1 MSAKIKGKSELSKL
15 LSIKT
20 RISDEPNFVACPSG
34 HYRLSS
40 SGLPRFR
47 LIWALFRS
55 VVPLVAVE
63 RAHGAFSV
71 RLPASLRQPLLLAS
85 CGLFRSFV
93 RLILPL
99 VGSGSVHHV
108 PEMHH
113 FIESAQKNR
122 CLKRSS
128 SGYGSAGALTFRQV
142 TRVGFSVRDGG
153 DVHRPHD
160 GDDVRGVLRNPRAFR

>member
-1 MSAKIKGKSELSKL
+1 MFVVLSNVL
-15 LSIKT
+15 RVRRDITDFQRVDAVLSTTVRAVPFRRTLSDGRVST
-20 RISDEPNFVACPSG
+20 RS
-34 HYRLSS
+34 
-40 SGLPRFR
+40 
-47 LIWALFRS
+47 
-55 VVPLVAVE
+55 
-63 RAHGAFSV
+63 FS
-71 RLPASLRQPLLLAS
+71 RPLPASLRQPLLLAS

-113 FIESAQKNR
+113 FIESVQKIR

-128 SGYGSAGALTFRQV
+128 SGYGSAGAPTFRQA

-153 DVHRPHD
+153 DVRRPHD

>member
-1 MSAKIKGKSELSKL
+1 MSQILSRVRRDITDFPRVDAA
-15 LSIKT
+15 LSTNLGAVPFRRTLSDGRAST
-20 RISDEPNFVACPSG
+20 RGF
-34 HYRLSS
+34 
-40 SGLPRFR
+40 FR
-47 LIWALFRS
+47 
-55 VVPLVAVE
+55 P
-63 RAHGAFSV
+63 
-71 RLPASLRQPLLLAS
+71 LPASLRQPLLLAS
-85 CGLFRSFV
+85 CALSRSFV

-113 FIESAQKNR
+113 FIETVQKNR

-128 SGYGSAGALTFRQV
+128 SGYGSAGVLTFRQA

-153 DVHRPHD
+153 DVRHPHD